1 MPTSLTRTA
10 TLLLTAVL
18 LLPVVARAGEAHRY
32 AVADQDPEEI
42 CEALPNDVP
51 IEQSVLGGNAVY
63 ASSQTAQR
71 WTWDASRAAAASS
84 DRDRR

>member
-1 MPTSLTRTA
+1 MPTSLARTA

-18 LLPVVARAGEAHRY
+18 LLPVAARAGEAHRY
-32 AVADQDPEEI
+32 AATDQDPEEI

-63 ASSQTAQR
+63 ASNQTARR
-71 WTWDASRAAAASS
+71 WNWDANRAAAASPEPS
-84 DRDRR
+84 RR